1 MSGVRC
7 YVVDNI
13 HLHRE
18 LSVPTYIQVG
28 LYFSLRR
35 LRLGRTRPP
44 GLLEIVLDDGGHVLG
59 NLVSAVG
66 AHFVL
71 SIATFY
77 VLFNDYRSVQPSI
90 HSMYWDNQF
99 KILPL

>member
-13 HLHRE
+13 HLRGE

-77 VLFNDYRSVQPSI
+77 VLLNDYRSV
-90 HSMYWDNQF
+90 
-99 KILPL
+99 

>member
-7 YVVDNI
+7 RQ
-13 HLHRE
+13 H
-18 LSVPTYIQVG
+18 SSAQCPTYIQVG
-28 LYFSLRR
+28 LYFSLGR
-35 LRLGRTRPP
+35 LRLRRTRPP
-44 GLLEIVLDDGGHVLG
+44 GLLEIVLNDGGHVLG

-77 VLFNDYRSVQPSI
+77 VLFNDYRAVPRLAQYSL
-90 HSMYWDNQF
+90 
-99 KILPL
+99 ILILILKH